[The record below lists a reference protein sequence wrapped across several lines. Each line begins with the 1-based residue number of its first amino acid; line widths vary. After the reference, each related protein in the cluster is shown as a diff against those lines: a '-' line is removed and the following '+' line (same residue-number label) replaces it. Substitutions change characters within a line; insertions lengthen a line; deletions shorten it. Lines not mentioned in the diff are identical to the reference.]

1 MLKVFL
7 VEDESVMREGLRDNI
22 PWQQCGYRFV
32 GEAGDGEMA
41 LPLIRKAQPDV
52 LITDIKMPFMDGLSL
67 SRIVHEEFPNTKIVI
82 LSGYDDFEYA
92 RQAIQ
97 IGVEQYLLKPVTRN
111 ALQKVLLEI
120 REKIEN
126 EQENIN
132 YNEQYRDELHEY
144 EQFNRRYFFEQML
157 GGKLSV
163 QEIYEEA
170 KKLSLEINAS
180 CYNLVLFSIQAK
192 NYDVQGRGGVADDTI
207 SQQEEILRYF
217 LRFSEYILFRVNINT
232 YGLLAKGEEN
242 QIHDLTQKCISN
254 IRRICESNNNEEI
267 EWYVAVGTPVERL
280 SMLPECF
287 ADVNHIYSYRFIV
300 PDVNVLSKDILQ
312 TNASE
317 ESIGSYKNIELEK
330 IDPEILRGF
339 LFKGDI
345 EEVDDFVSNYL
356 GSLKDALK
364 SKVFRNYMTLNVRF
378 IILSFLEDMGISK
391 LDFVESVDDEYAP
404 EYTLGADEIDDYLCD
419 MIKKAINSRDNQS
432 NSQSKRIIR
441 KAVEYIDDNFADED
455 ISLNIVSEY
464 VEVTANYFSAIFS
477 SEMKQTFVEYVT
489 NKRMEKAKKLLKQTQ
504 LHTGEISAE
513 VGYKDPHYFSYVF
526 KKTQG
531 MTPREY
537 RNGKEE

>member
-32 GEAGDGEMA
+32 GEAADGEMA
-41 LPLIRKAQPDV
+41 LPLIRKVQPDV

-67 SRIVHEEFPNTKIVI
+67 SRIVHEEFPNTKIII
-82 LSGYDDFEYA
+82 LSGHDDFEYA

-97 IGVEQYLLKPVTRN
+97 IGVEQYLLKPVTRA
-111 ALQKVLLEI
+111 ALQKVLFEI

-126 EQENIN
+126 EQEQVN
-132 YNEQYRDELHEY
+132 YKEQFRDELHEY

-163 QEIYEEA
+163 QEIYDEA

-180 CYNLVLFSIQAK
+180 WYNLVLFSVQPK
-192 NYDVQGRGGVADDTI
+192 GYDAQNHNQNDDMV

-217 LRFSEYILFRVNINT
+217 LRFPEYILFRVNINT
-232 YGLLAKGEEN
+232 YGLLVKGDESE
-242 QIHDLTQKCISN
+242 IKDLTQKCISN
-254 IRRICESNNNEEI
+254 IRRICESVDSSELD
-267 EWYVAVGTPVERL
+267 WYVAVGEPVERL

-287 ADVNHIYSYRFIV
+287 SQVNHIFSYRFIV
-300 PDVNVLSKDILQ
+300 PGVNVLSQDIVSGN
-312 TNASE
+312 TSDE
-317 ESIGSYKNIELEK
+317 ESGNYRNIELDK
-330 IDPEILRGF
+330 IDPEIIKGF

-345 EEVDDFVSNYL
+345 EEVDDFISNYL
-356 GSLKDALK
+356 GSLSEALK
-364 SKVFRNYMTLNVRF
+364 SKVFRNYLTLNIRF
-378 IILSFLEDMGISK
+378 LILAFLDDAGVSK
-391 LDFVESVDDEYAP
+391 KDFTEKVDDGYSSEYSVGM
-404 EYTLGADEIDDYLCD
+404 EELESYIGK
-419 MIKKAINSRDNQS
+419 MIRTAINLRDNQS

-441 KAVEYIDDNFADED
+441 RAVDYIDDNFTDED
-455 ISLNIVSEY
+455 ISLNAVSEY
-464 VEVTANYFSAIFS
+464 VDVSSNYFSAIFS

-489 NKRMEKAKKLLKQTQ
+489 NKRMDKAKKLLKQTQ
-504 LHTGEISAE
+504 MHTGEIAAE
-513 VGYKDPHYFSYVF
+513 VGYKDPHYFSFVF